1 MLSRTNG
8 EIKPVHKERKL
19 LQTGIPTMAK
29 KITGVIAVLVQVVL
43 VLDLVL
49 VLKS

>member
-8 EIKPVHKERKL
+8 EIKPVYKEMKL
-19 LQTGIPTMAK
+19 LTGIPTMAK